1 MHFVCNCIKSKEYV
15 LNHFQNLRNGGKG
28 TFQDTFFQDT
38 FSLIVDKPLGYKPGV
53 VGLILGFSSLS
64 MTVIA

>member
-1 MHFVCNCIKSKEYV
+1 MGSPS
-15 LNHFQNLRNGGKG
+15 LRLSDVNGGKG
-28 TFQDTFFQDT
+28 TFQDI